1 MDLLQLYCLVALP
14 VAALG
19 LYGLAR
25 TVGRR
30 APLSDDAPRSPEAR
44 S

>member
-25 TVGRR
+25 SVRPARGAAADPRR
-30 APLSDDAPRSPEAR
+30 SRGIR
-44 S
+44 